1 MTLRKRLT
9 GLKALRDGGSAPL
22 PLTKR
27 LKAWRHGF
35 SGWTWLLYDLDTND
49 PRDYVPD
56 RLSGRMAAIDGPVAR
71 SVLKNKLL
79 FEKVVGQHVRVPKVY
94 AAVERGGLT
103 SLREDFTPRSV
114 ADMVRWVVDSET
126 GVFVKPVDSS
136 EGLGV
141 ISLEA
146 RDGRLLVDKRPSD
159 VEAAI
164 RLVASQNG
172 SLVSELIT
180 QGPFGRS
187 IFADSVNT
195 MRVITMIDPDDHTP
209 FIAAAIHRFGTK
221 KSAPTDNVS
230 RGGIRTAIDTRTGQ
244 MGVGMAS
251 WANENGEFLR
261 FPVHPESGAAIEG
274 VTVPHWQEV
283 VDTLL
288 GVVRQLPML
297 HYVGWD
303 AVMGDDEVILIEG
316 NHSPNIVQQVT
327 SPYLADPRIR
337 RFIESHGVL
346 KGTGL

>member
-9 GLKALRDGGSAPL
+9 GLKALRDGSSAPL

-56 RLSGRMAAIDGPVAR
+56 RLSSRMAGIDGPVAR

-94 AAVERGGLT
+94 AAIERGGLT
-103 SLREDFTPRSV
+103 SLREDFAPRSV
-114 ADMVRWVVDSET
+114 ADLVGWVLDEAT
-126 GVFVKPVDSS
+126 GVFVKPIDSS

-159 VEAAI
+159 VATATQ
-164 RLVASQNG
+164 LVSRQDG

-180 QGPFGRS
+180 QGSFGRS
-187 IFADSVNT
+187 VFPDSVNT
-195 MRVITMIDPDDHTP
+195 MRVITMIDPDDRTP
-209 FIAAAIHRFGTK
+209 FVAAAIHRFGTK

-230 RGGIRTAIDTRTGQ
+230 RGGIRAHIDPQTG
-244 MGVGMAS
+244 MLGVATAS
-251 WANENGEFLR
+251 WAYENGAFLH
-261 FPVHPESGAAIEG
+261 FPAHPESGAAIEG
-274 VTVPHWQEV
+274 VTVPRWQEV

-288 GVVRQLPML
+288 GVVRRLPML

-303 AVMGDDEVILIEG
+303 AVVGDDEVILIEG

-337 RFIESHGVL
+337 RFVESHGVL